1 MATRKTYNSI
11 DTKDT
16 LLLVE
21 REDGNFGGYNMN
33 LLLDSLSPLEVQLLV
48 CTRCKGVMNE
58 ACQVGEDQL
67 HMCHRLLLYLPNNLN
82 PY

>member
-21 REDGNFGGYNMN
+21 REDGNFGMCNIPEY
-33 LLLDSLSPLEVQLLV
+33 LFDILYEYSLIYRELAATPPSGRLFLLV
-48 CTRCKGVMNE
+48 PAESFFGPWALIIKF
-58 ACQVGEDQL
+58 
-67 HMCHRLLLYLPNNLN
+67 
-82 PY
+82 

>member
-21 REDGNFGGYNMN
+21 REDGNFGGYSIN
-33 LLLDSLSPLEVQLLV
+33 LLL
-48 CTRCKGVMNE
+48 E
-58 ACQVGEDQL
+58 A
-67 HMCHRLLLYLPNNLN
+67 
-82 PY
+82 